1 MLGNCD
7 NCGCLTNLELHHR
20 VFKSKCPAMKDS
32 KLNHIHLCYECH
44 RGTHGVHGK
53 YGHKLD
59 VKCKLGLQQKLEQF
73 LMAELLTKEQI
84 KDVLEITPKNVERL
98 VKPLIN
104 IKGLYRREDIIR
116 AAMGGKTL

>member
-7 NCGCLTNLELHHR
+7 NCGCFTNLELHHR

-32 KLNHIHLCYECH
+32 KLNHIYLCYECH

-84 KDVLEITPKNVERL
+84 KDVLERL

-116 AAMGGKTL
+116 AAMGGKTF